1 MISDTPKKRK
11 KMKNYILILLSFA
24 AIRFTAIAQNNTTSP
39 EYKSVSF
46 KVFGACEQCKDRIE
60 NGLKLKGVKNAVW
73 DVDSKQLELV
83 YNPAIISLD
92 RIENK
97 IVGLG
102 HDLENKKAKKVIY
115 DALPSCCHYREI
127 DEQKKALK
135 LDSSIAFVIPMN
147 LPHTDSVQ
155 QTNAIHIDNKMV
167 QGLVMEEASNG
178 KFKPLASASI
188 YWLGTNK
195 GVVSDSLGIFKIK
208 LDTIHSRLVVSY
220 TGLQSD
226 TISVTDVNELKIILA
241 SKNQLKEVTV
251 KSRQRFTYASPIST
265 IRTQVMTGGELL
277 KAACCNLSES
287 FETNPSVDVSYNDA
301 VTGSKQIQLLGLSG
315 NYTQLTVENLPGP
328 RGLATPLGLNSIAGP
343 WIESI
348 QLTKGVGSVA
358 NGFESIAGQINVELK
373 KPESAEKILANV
385 YVNDLGKTD
394 LNLNLTEKLSPKWS
408 TALLLHDDFLQ
419 NKNLDFNKDGFRD
432 LPTGNQLSLV
442 NRYKFDNS
450 KGLLAQFGI
459 KILNDQKVGGQTAFN
474 PDIDKNT
481 TNYYGLGINTKRYE
495 LFGKIGYVFPQQKY
509 KSIGLQMAAIDH
521 QQDSYFGLT
530 TYTAKQKSFY
540 SNLIY
545 QSIIGTTIH
554 KYRTGLSFQ
563 YDNYDENFKGVMYQR
578 KELVPGAFFEYTY
591 TPTETFS
598 AVLGLRADHN
608 NLFGSFFTPRLN
620 LRYEPIK
627 GTVIRGSFGRGQ
639 RTANIFA
646 ENNSV
651 FVSARQVSI
660 LTSDAGKAYGLNPEV
675 AWNKGISIDQKF
687 KLFTKDASLSID
699 FFRNDF
705 NSQVVV
711 DVENAREVK
720 FYNLNGKSYS
730 NSFQAELNVTPFN
743 KFDVR
748 LAYRYFDVKTTYSG
762 QLLDRPLIAKDR
774 AFLSFDYATD
784 NGWKMNYTIT
794 YNGKKRLPNTS
805 ANPLPYLLETYSP
818 EFFNMNAQV
827 TKSFGNKLPM
837 DIYVGAENLGNFFQQ
852 NAILAATQ
860 PFGQYFDASMVWGPI
875 TGRMFYIGWRMKI
888 K

>member
-1 MISDTPKKRK
+1 MLFSAT
-11 KMKNYILILLSFA
+11 NNLFA
-24 AIRFTAIAQNNTTSP
+24 QVSKPVSEYQTT
-39 EYKSVSF
+39 SF

-60 NGLKLKGVKNAVW
+60 HGLKLKGIKTAIW
-73 DVDSKQLELV
+73 DIDSKQLMLV
-83 YNPAIISLD
+83 YNPAIITLE

-127 DEQKKALK
+127 DEQKKAMAI
-135 LDSSIAFVIPMN
+135 DSSIAFQLPTVVAANDSIKKLDIAHPLN
-147 LPHTDSVQ
+147 L
-155 QTNAIHIDNKMV
+155 NI
-167 QGLVMEEASNG
+167 QGLVLEETSKGKIRPLSN
-178 KFKPLASASI
+178 ASI
-188 YWLGTNK
+188 HWLGTNK
-195 GVVSDSLGIFKIK
+195 GVISDSLGIFKIQ
-208 LDTIHSRLVVSY
+208 LDTNHSRLVVSY

-226 TISVTDVNELKIILA
+226 TISVTDINELKIILA

-265 IRTQVMTGGELL
+265 IRSQVMTGGELL

-328 RGLATPLGLNSIAGP
+328 RGIATPLGLNSIAGP

-358 NGFESIAGQINVELK
+358 NGYESIAGQINVELK
-373 KPESAEKILANV
+373 KPELAEKLLANV
-385 YVNDLGKTD
+385 YVNDQGKTD
-394 LNLNLTEKLSPKWS
+394 LNLSVAQKLNAKWS
-408 TALLLHDDFLQ
+408 TALLLHDDFLN

-450 KGLLAQFGI
+450 KGLLAQFGL
-459 KILNDQKVGGQTAFN
+459 KVLNDQRVGGQTAFD
-474 PDIDKNT
+474 PAIDKNT

-509 KSIGLQMAAIDH
+509 KSIGLQMALIDH

-530 TYTAKQKSFY
+530 NYNAKQKSFY

-554 KYRTGLSFQ
+554 KYRAGLSFL
-563 YDNYDENFKGVMYQR
+563 YDNYDENFKGLLYAR
-578 KELVPGAFFEYTY
+578 KEIVPGAFFEYTY
-591 TPTETFS
+591 TPTEKFS
-598 AVLGLRADHN
+598 AVLGMRADYN
-608 NLFGSFFTPRLN
+608 SLFGSFLTPRLN
-620 LRYEPIK
+620 LRYELIK
-627 GTVIRGSFGRGQ
+627 GTVVRASFGRGQ

-687 KLFTKDASLSID
+687 KLFAKDATLSID
-699 FFRNDF
+699 YFRNDF
-705 NSQVVV
+705 NNQVVV
-711 DVENAREVK
+711 DMENPREVK
-720 FYNLNGKSYS
+720 FYNLAGKSYS
-730 NSFQAELNVTPFN
+730 NSFQAEINVTPFN
-743 KFDVR
+743 KFDIR
-748 LAYRYFDVKTTYSG
+748 MAYRYFDVKTTYSG

-794 YNGKKRLPNTS
+794 YNGKKRLPNT
-805 ANPLPYLLETYSP
+805 ATNPIPYQLEAYSP
-818 EFFNMNAQV
+818 EYINMNAQI
-827 TKSFGNKLPM
+827 TKSFGNKIPM
-837 DIYVGAENLGNFFQQ
+837 DIYLGVENLSNFYQQ
-852 NAILAATQ
+852 NPIIAASQ
-860 PFGQYFDASMVWGPI
+860 PFSQYFDASMVWGPI
-875 TGRMFYIGWRMKI
+875 TGRMFYMGWRMKI

>member
-1 MISDTPKKRK
+1 
-11 KMKNYILILLSFA
+11 
-24 AIRFTAIAQNNTTSP
+24 
-39 EYKSVSF
+39 
-46 KVFGACEQCKDRIE
+46 
-60 NGLKLKGVKNAVW
+60 
-73 DVDSKQLELV
+73 
-83 YNPAIISLD
+83 
-92 RIENK
+92 
-97 IVGLG
+97 
-102 HDLENKKAKKVIY
+102 
-115 DALPSCCHYREI
+115 
-127 DEQKKALK
+127 
-135 LDSSIAFVIPMN
+135 
-147 LPHTDSVQ
+147 
-155 QTNAIHIDNKMV
+155 
-167 QGLVMEEASNG
+167 
-178 KFKPLASASI
+178 
-188 YWLGTNK
+188 
-195 GVVSDSLGIFKIK
+195 
-208 LDTIHSRLVVSY
+208 
-220 TGLQSD
+220 
-226 TISVTDVNELKIILA
+226 
-241 SKNQLKEVTV
+241 
-251 KSRQRFTYASPIST
+251 
-265 IRTQVMTGGELL
+265 MTGGELL

-373 KPESAEKILANV
+373 KPESAERLLANV

-394 LNLNLTEKLSPKWS
+394 LNLNLAEKLSPKWS

-432 LPTGNQLSLV
+432 LPTGNQLSMV

-450 KGLLAQFGI
+450 KGLLAQFGV
-459 KILNDQKVGGQTAFN
+459 KVLNDQKVGGQTAFN

-578 KELVPGAFFEYTY
+578 KELVPGAFFEYTF
-591 TPTETFS
+591 TPTESFS
-598 AVLGLRADHN
+598 AVVGMRADYN
-608 NLFGSFFTPRLN
+608 SLFGSFATPRLN

-627 GTVIRGSFGRGQ
+627 GTVIRASFGRGQ

-660 LTSDAGKAYGLNPEV
+660 ITTDAEKAYGLNPEV

-687 KLFTKDASLSID
+687 KLFAKDASFSID

-720 FYNLNGKSYS
+720 FYNLAGKSYS
-730 NSFQAELNVTPFN
+730 NSFQAELNITPIN
-743 KFDVR
+743 KFDIR
-748 LAYRYFDVKTTYSG
+748 MAYRYFDVKTFYSG

-805 ANPLPYLLETYSP
+805 ANPVPYQLETYSP
-818 EFFNMNAQV
+818 EFFNMNAQI
-827 TKSFGNKLPM
+827 TKSFGSKLPM
-837 DIYVGAENLGNFFQQ
+837 DIYVGAENLGNYFQQ
-852 NAILAATQ
+852 NAILAANQ
-860 PFGQYFDASMVWGPI
+860 PFSQYFDASMVWGPI
-875 TGRMFYIGWRMKI
+875 TGRMFYLGWRMKI

>member
-1 MISDTPKKRK
+1 M
-11 KMKNYILILLSFA
+11 ILLLALVAFS
-24 AIRFTAIAQNNTTSP
+24 FTATAQNNTSKVD
-39 EYKSVSF
+39 YKSISF

-60 NGLKLKGVKNAVW
+60 NGLKLKGIQKAVW
-73 DVDSKQLELV
+73 DVDSKQLALV
-83 YNPAIISLD
+83 YNPAIITLD

-102 HDLENKKAKKVIY
+102 HDLDNKKAKKVIY

-127 DEQKKALK
+127 DEQKKAIQ
-135 LDSSIAFVIPMN
+135 LDSSLAFNTPTYISQV
-147 LPHTDSVQ
+147 DSVSH
-155 QTNAIHIDNKMV
+155 TPAVHIHNNMV
-167 QGLVMEEASNG
+167 QGLVMEVTSNG

-188 YWLGTNK
+188 YWLGSSK

-208 LDTIHSRLVVSY
+208 LDSAFTRLVVSY
-220 TGLQSD
+220 TGLQPD

-373 KPESAEKILANV
+373 KPESAERVLANL

-394 LNLNLTEKLSPKWS
+394 INLNLAEKLSAKWS
-408 TALLLHDDFLQ
+408 TALLLHDDFLK
-419 NKNLDFNKDGFRD
+419 NKNIDFNQDGFRD

-442 NRYKFDNS
+442 NRYKFDNT

-459 KILNDQKVGGQTAFN
+459 KVLNDQKVGGQTAYN

-481 TNYYGLGINTKRYE
+481 TNNYGLGINTKRYE
-495 LFGKIGYVFPQQKY
+495 LFGKIGYVFPQQKF
-509 KSIGLQMAAIDH
+509 KSIGLQIAAIDH

-530 TYTAKQKSFY
+530 TYNAKQKSFY

-554 KYRTGLSFQ
+554 KYRAGLSFQ
-563 YDNYDENFKGVMYQR
+563 YDNYDENFKSVVFSR
-578 KELVPGAFFEYTY
+578 KEIVPGAFFEYTY

-608 NLFGSFFTPRLN
+608 NLFGSFVTPRLN

-660 LTSDAGKAYGLNPEV
+660 LTTATGKAYGLNPEV

-687 KLFTKDASLSID
+687 KLFTRDASLSID

-730 NSFQAELNVTPFN
+730 NSFQAELNVTPIN

-784 NGWKMNYTIT
+784 NGWKMNYTVT

-805 ANPLPYLLETYSP
+805 ANPVSYQLETYSP
-818 EFFNMNAQV
+818 DFFNMNAQL
-827 TKSFGNKLPM
+827 TKSFGNKIPM
-837 DIYVGAENLGNFFQQ
+837 DIYLGAENLGKIYQQ
-852 NAILAATQ
+852 NAIVSANQ

-875 TGRMFYIGWRMKI
+875 NGRMFYIGWRIKI